1 MTRSFAITCSWLFL
15 MISGCSTNVEQP
27 RTPPSTGHQVEQCQ
41 LVPCNLPA
49 RGIPRSN
56 EDWTRAVEVLE
67 GELKSC
73 AIQVIKCIKTQ
84 NITQV
89 PLVIEQP
96 KKPSK

>member
-1 MTRSFAITCSWLFL
+1 M
-15 MISGCSTNVEQP
+15 
-27 RTPPSTGHQVEQCQ
+27 
-41 LVPCNLPA
+41 PCNLPA
-49 RGIPRSN
+49 RGIPKSN
-56 EDWTRAVEVLE
+56 EDWTKAVEVLE

-89 PLVIEQP
+89 PTQVPLVIEKP